1 MKLTGITV
9 EEKAVVTVVL
19 RVAEPSQLC
28 AVGSTGFS
36 LVRLAPGPL

>member
-1 MKLTGITV
+1 MKL
-9 EEKAVVTVVL
+9 EEKAVVTVGL
-19 RVAEPSQLC
+19 RVAELSHLC